1 MRAPNSRKAERKRTK
16 SKDSKRTPSTKV
28 QSSKRTP
35 EATATN
41 IRAEEIRKGSDLRRK
56 KSDPTLSPAS
66 NKRRKNALH
75 IPPTND
81 IEGDSPL
88 HSPSTTG
95 KPNLQPV
102 TP

>member
-1 MRAPNSRKAERKRTK
+1 MEITEEKSRRQARARRNVVTNNQVEKGSMKGLRSKRTPKTSTTKRAPNSRKAERKRTK

-56 KSDPTLSPAS
+56 KS
-66 NKRRKNALH
+66 
-75 IPPTND
+75 
-81 IEGDSPL
+81 
-88 HSPSTTG
+88 
-95 KPNLQPV
+95 
-102 TP
+102 